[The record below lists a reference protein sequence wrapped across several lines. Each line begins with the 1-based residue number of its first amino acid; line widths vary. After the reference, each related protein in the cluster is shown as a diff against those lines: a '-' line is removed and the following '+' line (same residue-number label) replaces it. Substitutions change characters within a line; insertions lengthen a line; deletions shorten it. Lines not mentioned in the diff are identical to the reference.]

1 MLLPPALAPGPLS
14 CSLEAQP
21 QKAYSEPALDR
32 GSGVHLGSDP
42 GQRGSTSR
50 REVRPQCPR
59 RASPCPAHSLP
70 APSPQLPPHSPRAAR
85 PCSPSGQTGTSV
97 ILGGGDTDAHPA
109 PLGPQVRP
117 CPWVPTCRWDG
128 GQTAACTALRPRS
141 PGSQARAPGGRGP
154 PPTCCH
160 HPLPSIP
167 PGTLAHLVRLRQP
180 AGPSTDTSGFTLR
193 LHVPVTIAA
202 LFLEGR
208 HTTAAFLAKPNCR

>member
-1 MLLPPALAPGPLS
+1 MP
-14 CSLEAQP
+14 
-21 QKAYSEPALDR
+21 
-32 GSGVHLGSDP
+32 
-42 GQRGSTSR
+42 
-50 REVRPQCPR
+50 CPF
-59 RASPCPAHSLP
+59 SPCPEPTAASSLP
-70 APSPQLPPHSPRAAR
+70 CAAR
-85 PCSPSGQTGTSV
+85 PCSPSGQTTGILV
-97 ILGGGDTDAHPA
+97 ILGGGDPDAHPA
-109 PLGPQVRP
+109 PLGPQVCP
-117 CPWVPTCRWDG
+117 CPWVPTCWWDG

-202 LFLEGR
+202 LFLERR
-208 HTTAAFLAKPNCR
+208 HTTASFIGNPTTAEQWVHMHRNGFWGGEYTAEGILCIEIIFIF